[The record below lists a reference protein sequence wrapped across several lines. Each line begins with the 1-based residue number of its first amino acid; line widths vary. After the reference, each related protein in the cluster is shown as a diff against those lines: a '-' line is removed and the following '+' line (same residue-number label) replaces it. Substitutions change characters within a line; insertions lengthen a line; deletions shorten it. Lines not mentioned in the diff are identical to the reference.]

1 MLPDSSCVIVACMN
15 ASMLDDSS
23 LSMPIDGIP
32 WSWRPLGESELRPL
46 LPFVMAADPSG
57 AEAVRWPSEAIAW
70 LAEDRCRR
78 GLVGVQCL
86 AGLTLAF
93 FFYALSDEGRGVR
106 QLIVERLRWLELA
119 RPHRSLDAVLTI
131 LIETARQLD
140 CTNVLLKAQAA
151 SELNARR
158 VLADRAEATGFIRG
172 SDGWH
177 QPTGR
182 DHLG

>member
-1 MLPDSSCVIVACMN
+1 MN
-15 ASMLDDSS
+15 ARMLDDSS

-32 WSWRPLGESELRPL
+32 WTWRPLGESELQPL

-57 AEAVRWPSEAIAW
+57 AEAVRWPAEAIAW
-70 LAEDRCRR
+70 LNEERCRR

-93 FFYALSDEGRGVR
+93 FFYALSDERVGVR
-106 QLIVERLRWLELA
+106 QLMVERLRWLELA

-131 LIETARQLD
+131 LVETGRRLD
-140 CTNVLLKAQAA
+140 CTNILLKTQAA
-151 SELNARR
+151 SELKARR
-158 VLADRAEATGFIRG
+158 VLAARAEAAGFSRHP
-172 SDGWH
+172 DGWH

-182 DHLG
+182 QRLD